1 MRKTELGVTL
11 SKDECAAIRADVR
24 CRLRQPAEPSQI
36 IAQGFS
42 TVDRD
47 DFLWDRFDDPDESD
61 AKEKELEALCEAEL
75 LIHTTALEDGR
86 ADDYFL
92 DKLDS
97 GLEQHIRDRIYIWK
111 QPVYCPSRYRPR
123 DELSVEELLHKWA
136 LHEEVYPDS
145 RRRIRRIFLSEAQQ
159 AASDARETARD
170 RLASFDSPELHRAVV
185 ATGCTSRPR
194 VADIRRRRERV
205 DQATIVKTNALR
217 EEERELREEAA
228 VYALALA
235 LRDAH
240 RARVKR
246 EEAARERCDQW
257 KRRFRPGGDLHIPFV
272 PARHPENAWGIPCPR
287 DPDPEVDT
295 PGSD

>member
-1 MRKTELGVTL
+1 MRKTKLGVTL
-11 SKDECAAIRADVR
+11 SKEECAAIRADVR

-36 IAQGFS
+36 VAQGFC

-47 DFLWDRFDDPDESD
+47 NFLWDRFDDPDKSD
-61 AKEKELEALCEAEL
+61 AKEKEFEALCKAEL

-97 GLEQHIRDRIYIWK
+97 GLEQYIRNRIYIWK

-145 RRRIRRIFLSEAQQ
+145 RRRIRRIF
-159 AASDARETARD
+159 
-170 RLASFDSPELHRAVV
+170 
-185 ATGCTSRPR
+185 
-194 VADIRRRRERV
+194 
-205 DQATIVKTNALR
+205 
-217 EEERELREEAA
+217 EEEA

-246 EEAARERCDQW
+246 EEAAREHCD
-257 KRRFRPGGDLHIPFV
+257 RFRPGGDLHISFA

-287 DPDPEVDT
+287 DPDPELDT
-295 PGSD
+295 PGSDW